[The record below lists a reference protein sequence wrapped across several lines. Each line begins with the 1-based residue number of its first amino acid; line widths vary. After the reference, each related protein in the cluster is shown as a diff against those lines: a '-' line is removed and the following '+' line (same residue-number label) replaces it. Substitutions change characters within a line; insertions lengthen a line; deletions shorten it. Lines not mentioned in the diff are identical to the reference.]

1 MSAGERPLVALRG
14 ADGSLAAL
22 LAEWLPAA
30 GFVPQ
35 AELPGADA
43 VLAVWPGCGE
53 LPLHGA
59 QVVLLVPVGA
69 EVPAGVQRRVA
80 EVVPLPDSRDVRSL
94 FEWSKLLVSVLR
106 TAAAA
111 RRFVPNCSPMP
122 LPHLDA
128 QELRARAPTLVAVG
142 VSTGGPVALQ
152 TFFGS
157 LCGSTLPPIAIVQHI
172 PPTFL
177 EVLVER
183 LRQQTGYRLQVATAG
198 EVLRAGT
205 AYFAPADAHL
215 EIGYEGGQLV
225 ARHSA
230 APARR
235 GHRPA
240 AEVLFES
247 CAELP
252 LRGVGVLLT
261 GMGQDGAQALL
272 RLRQLGWAT
281 VGQNEATCA
290 IYGMP
295 RAARQLGAIERELPL
310 ADIGPFLTM
319 LCRPRP
325 PSRRD

>member
-1 MSAGERPLVALRG
+1 MSAGERPRVALLG
-14 ADGSLAAL
+14 AVGGLAEL
-22 LAEWLPAA
+22 LSEWLPAA
-30 GFVPQ
+30 GYLPQ
-35 AELPGADA
+35 GDPSGADA
-43 VLAVWPGCGE
+43 ILAVWPTCGE
-53 LPLHGA
+53 LPRAGGS
-59 QVVLLVPVGA
+59 VVLLVPA
-69 EVPAGVQRRVA
+69 EADVPVAVQRRVVD
-80 EVVPLPDSRDVRSL
+80 VVPLPDTRDVKSL

-106 TAAAA
+106 TAAAG
-111 RRFVPNCSPMP
+111 RGYQPSCNPMP
-122 LPHLDA
+122 MPVLDG
-128 QELRARAPTLVAVG
+128 QELRAKAPTLVAVG

-152 TFFGS
+152 TFFQS
-157 LCGSTLPPIAIVQHI
+157 LCGQVLPPIAIVQHI
-172 PPTFL
+172 PTSFL

-183 LRQQTGYRLQVATAG
+183 LRQQTGYRIQIAADG
-198 EVLRAGT
+198 EVLRPGA
-205 AYFAPADAHL
+205 AYFAPGDVHLAIAH
-215 EIGYEGGQLV
+215 EGGRLL
-225 ARHSA
+225 ARRLD
-230 APARR
+230 APPRR

-240 AEVLFES
+240 AEVLFET

-310 ADIGPFLTM
+310 ADIGPFLAM

-325 PSRRD
+325 AASSR